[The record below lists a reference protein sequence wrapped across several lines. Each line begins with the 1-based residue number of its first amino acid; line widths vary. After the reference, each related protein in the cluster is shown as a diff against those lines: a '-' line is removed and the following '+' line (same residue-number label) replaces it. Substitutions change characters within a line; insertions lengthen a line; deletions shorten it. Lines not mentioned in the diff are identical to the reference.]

1 MSAYHWIAEK
11 GMTST
16 GNDLVFL
23 PATRSEKTCRPRFYG
38 RILTAAEQK
47 LYARHDSLDLPFD
60 QYVWLCWSI
69 KESVYKYK
77 KRLFSDLDFAP
88 LQIEI
93 SRLVPPSGSEEFY
106 QCTANLQTAGAPLY
120 SRSRIRDGVILTMVS
135 GDESFA
141 DTRWGCRSIGSVSY
155 ADQSAAVRALVLS
168 ELQTLLSRTDLQL
181 EKDPDGCPVL
191 LAGGR
196 PLGIPVSLAHHENW
210 IAYSFRYPA
219 EV

>member
-1 MSAYHWIAEK
+1 
-11 GMTST
+11 MTST
-16 GNDLVFL
+16 GNDLVVL
-23 PATRSEKTCRPRFYG
+23 PATRPDRTCRPRFYL

-69 KESVYKYK
+69 KESVYKYE
-77 KRLFSDLDFAP
+77 KRLFPDQKFAP

-106 QCTANLQTAGAPLY
+106 QCTALFQAAGAALY
-120 SRSRIRDGVILTMVS
+120 CRSRIRDGVILTMVS
-135 GDESFA
+135 EDESFA

-155 ADQSAAVRALVLS
+155 ADQSAAVRELVLS
-168 ELQTLLSRTDLQL
+168 ELETLLCRTDLDL
-181 EKDPDGCPVL
+181 EKDPNGCPVL

-210 IAYSFRYPA
+210 IAYTFRYSPN
-219 EV
+219 VL